1 MLYSCR
7 FTSISLRRYILSTI
21 ASYLAC
27 RSHHY
32 LSSQSSASEYS
43 IPTPKTPQKSCT
55 RDDHLRIQILFFQA
69 GWTKDEIA
77 LQLNLSIRQVH
88 YALHHRL
95 TPQESRTGRRPLLG
109 PTERKQLVD
118 WVYANGKNRRT
129 P

>member
-1 MLYSCR
+1 MSQ
-7 FTSISLRRYILSTI
+7 SSD
-21 ASYLAC
+21 
-27 RSHHY
+27 Y

-55 RDDHLRIQILFFQA
+55 RDDHLRIQTLLFQA

-95 TPQESRTGRRPLLG
+95 TPQKSRTGRRPLLG

-118 WVYANGKNRRT
+118 WVYANAKTDGHLGLISQQSLAGTTRHTLLKQH
-129 P
+129 